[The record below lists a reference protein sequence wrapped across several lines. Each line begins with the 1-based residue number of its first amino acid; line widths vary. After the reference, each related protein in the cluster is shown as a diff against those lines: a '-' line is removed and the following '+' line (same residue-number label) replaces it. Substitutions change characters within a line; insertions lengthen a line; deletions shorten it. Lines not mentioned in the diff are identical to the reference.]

1 MIVAVAIVLMMQMT
15 IVQEV
20 DVVSMLNGG
29 MATVN
34 TVNMCVVFVGLA
46 HYFFP

>member
-1 MIVAVAIVLMMQMT
+1 MT

-34 TVNMCVVFVGLA
+34 TVDMCAVFVGLA
-46 HYFFP
+46 YYSFL